1 MKTTFYM
8 VRHGQ
13 PDWGWAETMR
23 FFGPCS
29 AYMPLTPL
37 GVEQIERTAC
47 DPQLRGA
54 AFILACMPSAVYRAW
69 AKQPLFIKW
78 PTKWPQLGN
87 TFYFSV
93 WSKAALKW

>member
-13 PDWGWAETMR
+13 PDWDWAEKMR

-37 GVEQIERTAC
+37 GVEQIEHTAC
-47 DPQLRGA
+47 DPCCVGQR
-54 AFILACMPSAVYRAW
+54 
-69 AKQPLFIKW
+69 LFLHR
-78 PTKWPQLGN
+78 PTPAPCSRHRSYHGGWTCL
-87 TFYFSV
+87 
-93 WSKAALKW
+93 

>member
-37 GVEQIERTAC
+37 GVEQIEHTAC
-47 DPQLRGA
+47 DPQLRGRR
-54 AFILACMPSAVYRAW
+54 LSWLP
-69 AKQPLFIKW
+69 
-78 PTKWPQLGN
+78 PTPAPCSRRR
-87 TFYFSV
+87 FYPGG
-93 WSKAALKW
+93 WTCP